1 MTLKCCGPLSRESKL
16 LVILCSSERL
26 LHLLHSIMSIAL
38 WDGMISTLK
47 NLEDLALKLTCL
59 NKMIRHFIVMSSVN
73 GKSCSEHVV
82 WCLLLA
88 LHLLDTRRR
97 SHSMSEW
104 SSTEGMRNIPSET
117 HNRVHLDVISTVLMP
132 DKITASPSQISVFG
146 K

>member
-16 LVILCSSERL
+16 LVILRSSERL

-104 SSTEGMRNIPSET
+104 SSTEGMRNLPSET